1 VDRLSPIA
9 DGSLGSDSCRN
20 VLISQENTIR
30 YLRFQVGLMNKAG
43 LGLTLLYV
51 GAVLFVNGI
60 WLLGKISDKEVS
72 VINIMVGVLSFMI
85 AVYLIFREPNNSAAI
100 SAGAFTLLFSFTYL
114 WVGAN
119 QLLKAD
125 GVGLGW
131 FCFFVSITAA
141 FVGASS
147 ITDIGFNFALWSMLS
162 WFAWSALW
170 FGFFVY

>member
-1 VDRLSPIA
+1 MI
-9 DGSLGSDSCRN
+9 
-20 VLISQENTIR
+20 
-30 YLRFQVGLMNKAG
+30 

-60 WLLGKISDKEVS
+60 WLLGKIGDKEVS

-85 AVYLIFREPNNSAAI
+85 AVYLIFREPDNSAAI
-100 SAGAFTLLFSFTYL
+100 STGAFTLLFSFTYL

-119 QLLKAD
+119 QFLKAD
-125 GVGLGW
+125 GIGLGW

-147 ITDIGFNFALWSMLS
+147 ITNIGLNFELWNTLS

-170 FGFFVY
+170 FSFFCLLALAKKIQRSVAVYTLFCAVFTGWIPGVMILLGIVNT

>member
-1 VDRLSPIA
+1 MI
-9 DGSLGSDSCRN
+9 
-20 VLISQENTIR
+20 
-30 YLRFQVGLMNKAG
+30 

-60 WLLGKISDKEVS
+60 WLLGKIGDKEVS

-85 AVYLIFREPNNSAAI
+85 AVYLIFREPDNSAAI

-119 QLLKAD
+119 QFLKAD
-125 GVGLGW
+125 GIGLGW

-147 ITDIGFNFALWSMLS
+147 ITNIGL
-162 WFAWSALW
+162 
-170 FGFFVY
+170 